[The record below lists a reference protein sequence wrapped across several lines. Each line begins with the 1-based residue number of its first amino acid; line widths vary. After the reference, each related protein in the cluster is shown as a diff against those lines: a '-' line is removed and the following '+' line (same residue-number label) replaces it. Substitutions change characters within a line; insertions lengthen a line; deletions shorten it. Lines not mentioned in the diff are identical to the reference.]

1 MARTRQAISTGGELT
16 TASRR
21 TTGQSSGGAD
31 AVEVHLAGVVHIYP
45 SPEGDVVALRG
56 VDLDID
62 AGESVA
68 LLGPS
73 GAGKSTVL
81 GLLAGE
87 FQPSAGSVRIGDLE
101 VDRAGSDTL
110 ATLRSRDL
118 ALVVQGARS
127 NLIPY
132 ATATQNVWF
141 AQHGARR
148 RGQALEWAPEDLL
161 GLFGLAPLAH
171 VPAAQISAGEQQRLA
186 LVAGIA
192 TLPRLLLLDEPT
204 SQLRDR
210 ERDDVIDAV
219 VEIHRRLGMTV
230 VVVTHD
236 SEVASRLERTVTIR
250 DGRVGAEGRH
260 GREYAVVGR
269 DGTVQLPADALG
281 LLPPDSLVRV
291 TRLEDRIEL
300 RRVSSDEDPS

>member
-1 MARTRQAISTGGELT
+1 M
-16 TASRR
+16 
-21 TTGQSSGGAD
+21 
-31 AVEVHLAGVVHIYP
+31 HLAGVVHIYP

>member
-21 TTGQSSGGAD
+21 TTGPSSGGAD

>member
-1 MARTRQAISTGGELT
+1 M
-16 TASRR
+16 TAS
-21 TTGQSSGGAD
+21 
-31 AVEVHLAGVVHIYP
+31 AVAVHLSGVVHIYP

-56 VDLDID
+56 VDLDIK

-87 FQPSAGSVRIGDLE
+87 FQPSAGSIRIGDLDI
-101 VDRAGSDTL
+101 DRAGSDVL
-110 ATLRSRDL
+110 AMLRARDIS
-118 ALVVQGARS
+118 LVVQGSRS
-127 NLIPY
+127 NLLSF

-148 RGQALEWAPEDLL
+148 RGHVLERTPAELL
-161 GLFGLAPLAH
+161 ELFGLASFAD
-171 VPAAQISAGEQQRLA
+171 VAAAQMSAGEQQRLA
-186 LVAGIA
+186 LAAGVA

-210 ERDDVIDAV
+210 ERDEVIDAV

-236 SEVASRLERTVTIR
+236 SDVASRLERTVTIR
-250 DGRVGAEGRH
+250 DGRVGTEGRQ

-269 DGTVQLPADALG
+269 DGSVHLPEDVLE
-281 LLPPDSLVRV
+281 LLPPDSLVRI
-291 TRLEDRIEL
+291 TRLEEHVEL
-300 RRVSSDEDPS
+300 HRVDTEENLP

>member
-1 MARTRQAISTGGELT
+1 MTPQTSSPAAARAL
-16 TASRR
+16 
-21 TTGQSSGGAD
+21 
-31 AVEVHLAGVVHIYP
+31 EVHLSGLVHIYP

-56 VDLDID
+56 VDLDIR

-87 FQPSAGSVRIGDLE
+87 FQPSAGSIRIGDLD
-101 VDRAGSDTL
+101 VDRAAGDVL
-110 ATLRSRDL
+110 AALRARDVS
-118 ALVVQGARS
+118 LVVQSARA
-127 NLIPY
+127 NLLPY
-132 ATATQNVWF
+132 ATAGQNVWF
-141 AQHGARR
+141 AQQGARR
-148 RGQALEWAPEDLL
+148 RGHAVDRNPGELL
-161 GLFGLAPLAH
+161 RLFGLGSLAD
-171 VPAAQISAGEQQRLA
+171 VPAAQMSAGEQQRLA
-186 LVAGIA
+186 LVAGVA

-210 ERDDVIDAV
+210 ERDEVIDTII
-219 VEIHRRLGMTV
+219 EIHRQLGMTI

-236 SEVASRLERTVTIR
+236 GDVASRLERTVTIR
-250 DGRVGAEGRH
+250 DGRVGAEGRQ

-269 DGTVQLPADALG
+269 DGSVHLPPDVLD

-291 TRLEDRIEL
+291 LRVEDRIEL
-300 RRVSSDEDPS
+300 HRVDSEEDGDDGA

>member
-1 MARTRQAISTGGELT
+1 VARARGATAAGGELT
-16 TASRR
+16 T
-21 TTGQSSGGAD
+21 G
-31 AVEVHLAGVVHIYP
+31 AVEVHLSGVVHIYP

-56 VDLDID
+56 VDLDIR

-87 FQPSAGSVRIGDLE
+87 FQPSAGSVRIGDLDL
-101 VDRAGSDTL
+101 DRARSDVL
-110 ATLRSRDL
+110 ATLRSRDVS
-118 ALVVQGARS
+118 LVVQGAHA
-127 NLIPY
+127 NLLPY
-132 ATATQNVWF
+132 ATAAQNVWF

-148 RGQALEWAPEDLL
+148 RGQSLDLSPGEL
-161 GLFGLAPLAH
+161 LDLFGLAAVAD
-171 VPAAQISAGEQQRLA
+171 VPAAQLSAGEQQRLA

-210 ERDDVIDAV
+210 ERDEVINAV
-219 VEIHRRLGMTV
+219 VEIHGRLGMTV

-236 SEVASRLERTVTIR
+236 GDVASRLERTVTIR
-250 DGRVGAEGRH
+250 DGRVGAEGRQ

-269 DGTVQLPADALG
+269 DGSVHLPPDVLD
-281 LLPPDSLVRV
+281 LLPPDSLVHV
-291 TRLEDRIEL
+291 TRHEDRIEL
-300 RRVSSDEDPS
+300 RRVDSEEDSP

>member
-1 MARTRQAISTGGELT
+1 M
-16 TASRR
+16 
-21 TTGQSSGGAD
+21 
-31 AVEVHLAGVVHIYP
+31 HLSGVVHIYP

-56 VDLDID
+56 IDLDIR

-87 FQPSAGSVRIGDLE
+87 FQPSAGSIRIGDLD
-101 VDRAGSDTL
+101 VDRARGDVL
-110 ATLRSRDL
+110 ATLRSRDVS
-118 ALVVQGARS
+118 LVVQGARA
-127 NLIPY
+127 NLLPY
-132 ATATQNVWF
+132 ATAAQNVWF
-141 AQHGARR
+141 AQHGARA
-148 RGQALEWAPEDLL
+148 RGQTLDRTARELLE
-161 GLFGLAPLAH
+161 LFGLASLAD
-171 VPAAQISAGEQQRLA
+171 VPAAQLSAGEQQRVA
-186 LVAGIA
+186 LVSGIA

-210 ERDDVIDAV
+210 ERDEVIDAV
-219 VEIHRRLGMTV
+219 VEAHRRLGMTV

-236 SEVASRLERTVTIR
+236 GDVAAQLERTVTIR

-269 DGTVQLPADALG
+269 DGSVHLPPDVLD
-281 LLPPDSLVRV
+281 LLPPDSLVLV
-291 TRLEDRIEL
+291 SRLEDRIEL
-300 RRVSSDEDPS
+300 RRVDSEDDPS